1 MKDIIDKIKDMDARI
16 DNLVKTDD
24 LKKVIKEVV
33 REELKNQTSTK
44 QYESKIVSTEEE
56 IIELSN
62 LGYECQP
69 LGNGKW
75 LMRRRINKY

>member
-1 MKDIIDKIKDMDARI
+1 MQERI

-24 LKKVIKEVV
+24 LKDVIKEVV
-33 REELKNQTSTK
+33 REELKNQISAK
-44 QYESKIVSTEEE
+44 KYESKIVSTEEE
-56 IIELSN
+56 VIELSN

-75 LMRRRINKY
+75 LMRRKL